1 MSITVTPIPRLS
13 EMAAP
18 ALTLGTSNAAGTAN
32 TVLSTD
38 STLLAFDATLPDAI
52 TLGQSGAAGSATVTA
67 RRDHAHAMAALDV
80 PLTAIDI
87 DGGTDIGAAI
97 VDADLFIV
105 DDNAGGTNRK
115 TTAERI
121 KVYVGERTIARKTS
135 DESIPASTSL
145 QNDDALEFSIAANEE
160 WLVSVFGFVDGMD
173 TGGMKMGWSLPTG
186 GTQISNLWLASGTY
200 SGGSSTSIF
209 AMGQTGTGIGVPT
222 GTLADEAGFT
232 LYSYIKNGTN
242 AGTVNYQWAQFNSNG
257 TATTLEAGST
267 LIAQRIV

>member
-52 TLGQSGAAGSATVTA
+52 TFGQSGSAGSATVTA
-67 RRDHAHAMAALDV
+67 RRDHAHAMAALAV

-115 TTAERI
+115 TTAERL
-121 KVYVGERTIARKTS
+121 KVYVGERTIARKSS
-135 DESIPASTSL
+135 DESITSSTSL
-145 QNDDALEFSIAANEE
+145 QNDDDLEFSIAANEE
-160 WLVSVFGFVDGMD
+160 WLVTVYGFVDGMD
-173 TGGMKMGWSLPTG
+173 TGGMKMGWTVPAG
-186 GTQISNLWLASGTY
+186 GSVINNLCMASGTY
-200 SGGSSTSIF
+200 SGGSTVSSF
-209 AMGQTGTGIGVPT
+209 SMNQTGTGFGVAT
-222 GTLADEAGFT
+222 GTLADAAGFT
-232 LYSYIKNGTN
+232 LYTYVKNATN

-257 TATTLEAGST
+257 TATTLQAGST